1 MYDRIASSI
10 LARISKHGVDDVTI
24 HRNDNGEIVVSYSG
38 AEDEIDCMAADDAWR
53 FVLDGQGVSCDGGVS
68 TYSDW
73 RGTRVEAW
81 ARFDLTGAQMRRV
94 RVSA

>member
-1 MYDRIASSI
+1 MYDRIARSI

-24 HRNDNGEIVVSYSG
+24 HRNSHGEIVVSYSG
-38 AEDEIDCMAADDAWR
+38 PEDEIDCMAADDGWSL
-53 FVLDGQGVSCDGGVS
+53 VLDGQRVSGDGGVS

-94 RVSA
+94 RVAA